1 MTTTIEAP
9 AKLCHYVG
17 IDPSLTA
24 TGICILPPNGKP
36 ILDTIRTT
44 PHSQKTKYHR
54 LKYIATDIGERVS
67 RLGDVFVCIEGPFLN
82 PKMLNSVSGL
92 IEVGYAIREKLFWG
106 GIPFR
111 VVPPSS
117 LKKFVANNGAAK
129 KELIL
134 KRVLQLWD
142 IDTDDNNQA
151 DAAGLAH
158 FAKAIDIFQANR
170 DRTGWPADQL
180 EEARK
185 IYAGE

>member
-1 MTTTIEAP
+1 MTTCEAP
-9 AKLCHYVG
+9 AKAMHFVG

-24 TGICILPPNGKP
+24 TGICVLSPEGPPVLK
-36 ILDTIRTT
+36 TIHTT
-44 PHSQKTKYHR
+44 PQSHKTKYHR
-54 LKYIATDIGERVS
+54 LKSIAAQIGDAVNDM
-67 RLGDVFVCIEGPFLN
+67 GDAFVCIEGPFMN
-82 PKMLNSVSGL
+82 PKMLNSVAGL
-92 IEVGYAIREKLFWG
+92 IELNYAIREKLFWG

-111 VVPPSS
+111 VIPPSS

-134 KRVLQLWD
+134 KRVLQLWA

-158 FAKAIDIFQANR
+158 FAKAMHVVRTNL
-170 DRTGWPADQL
+170 DRAGWHAYQL

-185 IYAGE
+185 VLAGE